1 MRSGTVAQFDAHVGL
16 GHVDADDG
24 RRYLFH
30 CAEIADGTR
39 LIEVGARV
47 DFDVMIKLGSPEAA
61 QLRPV
66 GEPPAPAFVHRPSTS
81 RRPVNKRECE
91 R

>member
-1 MRSGTVAQFDAHVGL
+1 MPSGTVTQFDAHVGL

-24 RRYLFH
+24 ERYLFH

-39 LIEVGARV
+39 AIEVGARV
-47 DFDVMIKLGSPEAA
+47 DFDLMTKLGSPEASR
-61 QLRPV
+61 LRPA
-66 GEPPAPAFVHRPSTS
+66 GEPPDPAFVHQRSAGQRPL
-81 RRPVNKRECE
+81 NKRAAD